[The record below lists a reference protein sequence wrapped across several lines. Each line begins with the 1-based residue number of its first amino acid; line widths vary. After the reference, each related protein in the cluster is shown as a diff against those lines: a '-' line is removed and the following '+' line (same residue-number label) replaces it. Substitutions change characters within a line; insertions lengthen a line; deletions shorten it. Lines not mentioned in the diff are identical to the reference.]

1 MANTSTVEEYGSS
14 SPVLEQLSPTLEKQV
29 ADILQAI
36 DAGATD
42 ADLAPAHG
50 EPVQAT
56 KTENALSLGY
66 SVPMAG
72 VRYYTY
78 L

>member
-1 MANTSTVEEYGSS
+1 MTDTSTAEEYGVS
-14 SPVLEQLSPTLEKQV
+14 SPDLEQLSPTLEKQV
-29 ADILQAI
+29 ADIMG
-36 DAGATD
+36 DTD
-42 ADLAPAHG
+42 ADLAPTHG
-50 EPVQAT
+50 GQVQAT
-56 KTENALSLGY
+56 GTENARSLGY

>member
-1 MANTSTVEEYGSS
+1 MTNTSTAEEYGIS

-29 ADILQAI
+29 ADIM
-36 DAGATD
+36 GATG
-42 ADLAPAHG
+42 ADLTPTHVGQA
-50 EPVQAT
+50 QAT
-56 KTENALSLGY
+56 GTENALSLGY
-66 SVPMAG
+66 SVPMTG